1 MDTFVDFTFIFC
13 FLFLFLFLSWLQYFL
28 FLSYLLVQIQ
38 MASIPAWNIETTT
51 AATLDVEVNNENAV
65 IIPLSLLDT
74 SLASSQTGSSST
86 NALTIAIIC
95 VVSVAL
101 LLLMAITGCII
112 CAGTMF
118 KRHQQRNREKH
129 VATASL
135 IYQGFTNGTIQLYLC
150 LINLH
155 EMESIVMNA
164 FFYF

>member
-1 MDTFVDFTFIFC
+1 MISLPFFVFYFCFCFSRGLSIFC
-13 FLFLFLFLSWLQYFL
+13 SYHICWYRYKWRPFLLGS
-28 FLSYLLVQIQ
+28 S
-38 MASIPAWNIETTT
+38 SNIKTTT
-51 AATLDVEVNNENAV
+51 AATLDVEVNSENAV

-74 SLASSQTGSSST
+74 SLASSQKGSSST

-95 VVSVAL
+95 VVSAAL
-101 LLLMAITGCII
+101 VLIMAITGCII

-150 LINLH
+150 LI
-155 EMESIVMNA
+155 S
-164 FFYF
+164 